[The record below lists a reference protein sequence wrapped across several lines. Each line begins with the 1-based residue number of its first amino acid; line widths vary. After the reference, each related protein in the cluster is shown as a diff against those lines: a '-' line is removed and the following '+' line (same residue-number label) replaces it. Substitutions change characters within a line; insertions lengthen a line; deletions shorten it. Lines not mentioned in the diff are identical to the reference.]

1 MVDAGIS
8 FSVGLLIGGLS
19 LMMGWGLLWFVVG
32 AIGLARQ
39 TSGWPIFISS
49 VSSTAIAGGAM
60 AVVLWAVDAARLSSP
75 ALHAGLAGIPLALCV
90 ASTFRLQDGRRIGPA
105 FVEGTRLML
114 QQVLGAHQAEGGF
127 GHCHEQ
133 PVEQHPCHQKPCFE
147 QACHETKPCE
157 GKL

>member
-60 AVVLWAVDAARLSSP
+60 AVVFWAIDAARLSSS
-75 ALHAGLAGIPLALCV
+75 ALHAGLVGIPLALLA
-90 ASTFRLQDGRRIGPA
+90 ASAFRLQDGRRIGPA

-114 QQVLGAHQAEGGF
+114 QQLLGAHQEEGGC

>member
-8 FSVGLLIGGLS
+8 FAVGLLIGGLS
-19 LMMGWGLLWFVVG
+19 LMGGWGLLWFVVG
-32 AIGLARQ
+32 AIGLVRQ

-49 VSSTAIAGGAM
+49 VTSTAIAGGAM
-60 AVVLWAVDAARLSSP
+60 GVVLWTVDAARLSSP
-75 ALHAGLAGIPLALCV
+75 ALHVGLAGIPLALLA
-90 ASTFRLQDGRRIGPA
+90 ASAFRLQDGRRIGPA
-105 FVEGTRLML
+105 FIEGTRLML
-114 QQVLGAHQAEGGF
+114 EELLGAHQDEGGC

-133 PVEQHPCHQKPCFE
+133 PVEEHPCHQKPCFE